1 MICLYCGVD
10 SREGRRFC
18 AACGKRLPAACAQC
32 GFLNEPEERF
42 CGGCGAAVDGE
53 ATRAPPVPSA
63 RSAETPATPATIAS
77 ADRRPVCVLFV
88 DLTGYTAL
96 SATLDP
102 EDTHRLLRRFFELV
116 DSIVLSFGGAIDKHI
131 GDSVMALFGAPVAH
145 GNDPERAVRAALAIQ
160 AAIPDFA
167 RETAKG
173 LQVHLGIALG
183 EVVASDLGSPAHAA
197 YTVTGNAANLA
208 ARLMERA
215 APGETLVADAV
226 RCAAEHV
233 ARFEA
238 LGPQA
243 LKGLPQP
250 EPVHRLL
257 GLRSERAADP
267 AMVGRQAELRQL
279 VAMLDDCRGSR
290 RGGAV
295 AIRGDPGI
303 GKSRLLR
310 EARTHATKQGFRCI
324 SGAVLDFGEHKRQD
338 ALAALTAGLLDI
350 SLDASEAETAQ
361 AVHAA
366 CAQGRVGET
375 DVPFLH
381 DLLGLAQLDEHQAL
395 YGAMDVQAR
404 RRGMARALAAL
415 LRHATHD
422 RPCLIAVED
431 VHWANDATLD
441 LLARLAGEAM
451 RHAAIVVMTTRFDG
465 DPLDAAWRA
474 QAAGSLSVTID
485 LRALRAEDATEL
497 AAGIIAEIDDFA
509 RQCIERAA
517 GNPLFLEHLLRS
529 RLIDSE
535 GTLPH
540 SLQGVILA
548 RLDSLGEA
556 DRRAL
561 QAASVLGQR
570 FGEEDLRAL
579 LESAGHD
586 CRAMI
591 QRQLLRPDGEGYLFA
606 HALIRDGVYASLT
619 RERRRELHRRAAAR
633 FAERDPVLQAEH
645 LDRAEDPAAARAY
658 LRAAEAEAAAFR
670 PDRANVLAER
680 GLALASHDEDRVALA
695 LVAGRLRLDVG
706 LAKSARDAFAIVVE
720 RAQDAVDRCRGHIGL
735 AASNRILTDLD
746 QALEDLR
753 AAEAIARTAE
763 PPVLLCEIHYMRGNL
778 LFARGQGDA
787 CREQHRL
794 SLELAE
800 RAGLSEW
807 RVRALSGLGDAAY
820 LQGRILTAQRH
831 FEACVEL
838 AEHHNLLRVIPPNRC
853 MIGDCLGLALEIERA
868 LSEIRAARMEAVKI
882 GDRFCEMFAY
892 ESEAYVAVLTGRL
905 DRLEEP
911 TVLAIELAI
920 ALGARRYEA
929 FLRMALAVVH
939 LEQGRRADAE
949 KLLNAAQS
957 LAEETGVSFCGP
969 WICGTQAQLS
979 RSVEDGRAWIAR
991 GERMLAHA
999 NFVHN
1004 HVFFYRAAIE
1014 WAVGAADW
1022 PAAERF
1028 AQALADYT
1036 REEPLAYV
1044 DLLIRRARALAA
1056 LGRDPQD
1063 REAREALCAVE
1074 ATARAVDVRLPPR
1087 WQA

>member
-1 MICLYCGVD
+1 MNCLHCGVEN
-10 SREGRRFC
+10 RAGRRFC
-18 AACGKRLPAACAQC
+18 AACGQRLPTACAQC
-32 GFLNEPEERF
+32 GFLNEPAERF
-42 CGGCGAAVDGE
+42 CGGCGGALEDR
-53 ATRAPPVPSA
+53 ATSPAPVPPP
-63 RSAETPATPATIAS
+63 RSPETAPTPATIAS

-116 DSIVLSFGGAIDKHI
+116 DSIVVNFGGAIDKHI

-145 GNDPERAVRAALAIQ
+145 GNDPERAVRAALAIL
-160 AAIPDFA
+160 AAAPDLA
-167 RETAKG
+167 RETGKD

-183 EVVASDLGSPAHAA
+183 EVVASGLGSTAHTA

-215 APGETLVADAV
+215 APGETLVAEAV
-226 RCAAEHV
+226 RRATEHV
-233 ARFEA
+233 ARFQE
-238 LGPQA
+238 LGPQS
-243 LKGLPQP
+243 LKGLGRP

-267 AMVGRQAELRQL
+267 AMVGRHAELRQL
-279 VAMLDDCRGSR
+279 VAMLDDCRAST

-310 EARTHATKQGFRCI
+310 EMRTYATAQGFRCI
-324 SGAVLDFGEHKRQD
+324 SGTVLDFGEHKRQD
-338 ALAALTAGLLDI
+338 AIAAITAGLLDVP
-350 SLDASEAETAQ
+350 LGASEEEMAHAIR
-361 AVHAA
+361 AA
-366 CAQGRVGET
+366 CARGDVGET

-381 DLLGLAQLDEHQAL
+381 DLLGLVQLEEHQAL

-404 RRGMARALAAL
+404 RRGMASALAAL
-415 LRHATHD
+415 LRHATRD

-431 VHWANDATLD
+431 VHWANEATLY
-441 LLARLAGEAM
+441 LLARLAGEAVQ
-451 RHAAIVVMTTRFDG
+451 RAAVVAMTTRSDG

-485 LRALRAEDATEL
+485 LRALRPEDATDL

-509 RQCIERAA
+509 RRCIARAE

-529 RLIDSE
+529 RLIDGE

-540 SLQGVILA
+540 SLQGVVLA
-548 RLDSLGEA
+548 RLDSLAEA

-570 FGEEDLRAL
+570 FDEQDLRAL
-579 LESAGHD
+579 LESASHD
-586 CRAMI
+586 CRTMI
-591 QRQLLRPDGEGYLFA
+591 ERQLLRPDGEGYLFA

-619 RERRRELHRRAAAR
+619 RDRRRDLHRRAAAR
-633 FAERDPVLQAEH
+633 FAGRDPALEAEH
-645 LDRAEDPAAARAY
+645 LDRAEDPAAPRAY

-670 PDRANVLAER
+670 PDRAIVLAER
-680 GLALASHDEDRVALA
+680 GLELASLDEDCVALA
-695 LVAGRLRLDVG
+695 LAAGRLRLDVG
-706 LAKSARDAFAIVVE
+706 LAKSARDAFALVVE
-720 RAQDAVDRCRGHIGL
+720 RGQDAQDRCRGHIGL
-735 AASNRILTDLD
+735 AAASRILSDLD
-746 QALEDLR
+746 RALDELG
-753 AAEAIARTAE
+753 AGEAIARATGS
-763 PPVLLCEIHYMRGNL
+763 PVLLCEIHYMRGNL
-778 LFARGQGDA
+778 LFARGEGEA

-794 SLELAE
+794 SLQLAE
-800 RAGLSEW
+800 RAGFPEW

-820 LQGRILTAQRH
+820 LQGRILTAREH
-831 FEACVEL
+831 FEACVKL
-838 AEHHNLLRVIPPNRC
+838 AQQHSLLRVVPPNRC
-853 MIGDCLGLALEIERA
+853 MIGDCLGLDLEIERA
-868 LSEIRAARMEAVKI
+868 LNEIRAARTEATMI
-882 GDRFCEMFAY
+882 GDRFCEMFSY
-892 ESEAYVAVLTGRL
+892 QSEAYMMALAGRL

-911 TVLAIELAI
+911 TGIAIELAVT
-920 ALGARRYEA
+920 LGARRYEA
-929 FLRMALAVVH
+929 FLRVALALVR
-939 LEQGRRADAE
+939 LEQGRRAEAE
-949 KLLNAAQS
+949 TLLNAAQS
-957 LAEETGVSFCGP
+957 LAEETGVGFCGP
-969 WICGTQAQLS
+969 WICGTHAQLS
-979 RSVEDGRAWIAR
+979 RSVEETRAWIAR
-991 GERMLAHA
+991 GERMLAQA

-1014 WAVGAADW
+1014 WAVATADW

-1044 DLLIRRARALAA
+1044 DLLIRRARALAT

-1063 REAREALCAVE
+1063 AVATEAMHAVE
-1074 ATARAVDVRLPPR
+1074 ATAGAVDVRLPPR
-1087 WQA
+1087 WQT